1 MLKIENLIA
10 TAITLGVPLI
20 TADEKIIRW
29 NEMQH
34 LVQVIAL

>member
-29 NEMQH
+29 NEMQR